1 MVFVL
6 FQYNSLI
13 SSSTLEEFFNM
24 KFATALKSTL
34 GTAAVACLALVAGS
48 TSAAAATATTQ
59 FQVSATIQATCIVSA
74 TPMAFGTYAG
84 AAVASTSTVTV
95 TCTNTTPYHLQ
106 LDQGLATGATV
117 TTRKMQ
123 GPSGAL
129 LNYGL
134 FQDSGHTINWGK
146 TDGTDDVA
154 GTGNGSAQALTLYG
168 QVAAGQYL
176 APGNYTDTITATIN
190 Y

>member
-1 MVFVL
+1 MAFVR
-6 FQYNSLI
+6 FQYKSMI
-13 SSSTLEEFFNM
+13 SSSTLEEFLIM
-24 KFATALKSTL
+24 KFVNALKSSL
-34 GTAAVACLALVAGS
+34 GIAAVACLALVAGS
-48 TSAAAATATTQ
+48 IPAAAATATQQ
-59 FQVSATIQATCIVSA
+59 FQVSATIQATCIVSV
-74 TPMAFGTYAG
+74 TPMAFGTYTG

-134 FQDSGHTINWGK
+134 YQDSAHTINWGK

-154 GTGNGSAQALTLYG
+154 GSGNGSGQALTVYG

-176 APGNYTDTITATIN
+176 APGNYTDTITATVN